1 MISPG
6 AIMDARIIIGKNVID
21 KQDQSVGIEI
31 RGFQIDPTQEVV
43 KKNVNTWN

>member
-6 AIMDARIIIGKNVID
+6 AIMGARIIIGKNVID
-21 KQDQSVGIEI
+21 KQGQSVGKEI